1 MTFHPNPAKDEWAE
15 QTIGILLRTGVI
27 LAASVVLFGAI
38 LFLTRNGTTTPNYR
52 EFHGQPSDLTHVS
65 GIVRDVAAW
74 NARGIIQLGLLL
86 LIATPVVRVA
96 FSIVA
101 FARER
106 DWLYVCVTVIVLT
119 FLLFSLFGAKGY

>member
-1 MTFHPNPAKDEWAE
+1 MTFTPNPAKDEWAE

-38 LFLTRNGTTTPNYR
+38 LFLTRNGATTPNYR
-52 EFHGQPSDLTHVS
+52 EFHGQPSDLTRVS
-65 GIVRDVAAW
+65 GIMHDVAGFSG
-74 NARGIIQLGLLL
+74 RGIIQLGLLL

-119 FLLFSLFGAKGY
+119 FLLFSLFGARRS

>member
-1 MTFHPNPAKDEWAE
+1 MTFTPNPAKDEWAE

-38 LFLTRNGTTTPNYR
+38 LFLARHGATRPNYR
-52 EFHGQPSDLTHVS
+52 EFHGQPNDLTHVS
-65 GIVRDVAAW
+65 GIIRDVAAW
-74 NARGIIQLGLLL
+74 NGRGIIQLGLLL

-106 DWLYVCVTVIVLT
+106 DWLYVCVTMIVLT
-119 FLLFSLFGAKGY
+119 FLLFSLFGARGS